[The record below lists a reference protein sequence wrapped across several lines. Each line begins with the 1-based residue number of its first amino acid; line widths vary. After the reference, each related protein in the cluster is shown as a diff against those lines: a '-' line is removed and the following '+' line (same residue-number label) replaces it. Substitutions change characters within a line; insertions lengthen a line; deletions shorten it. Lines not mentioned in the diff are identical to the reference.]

1 MKVKFA
7 LFLVLGLL
15 CIESIGQ
22 STITLRRSFI
32 DSFKNVVTIASE
44 YDVWFTHHKANRP
57 ENDGDIHA
65 SGYDKIIGMPTV
77 AEVMNAKDEQET
89 IELFIA
95 HEGKGKS
102 NNVKLPITGVWR
114 LWPEHMGS
122 GSKFFQGM
130 KLSQATIKKK
140 TTNPDHVF
148 EIHPITAVGDLD
160 VTSSIHNIEGYTP
173 KIALNAFNQ
182 IKAKK
187 CVITSTKK
195 TISFKTSAIGQNYI
209 DMWIRIDSLW
219 EVEDG
224 AFAYCLVLDS
234 DFNPDTDEVE
244 DKKISN
250 KQRIVFVKNSES
262 FNTVMQKNIGDFI
275 HILGTP
281 RVNLAILSWREWVS
295 KQRPE
300 VLSWPL
306 PIEIIAAGQIE

>member
-1 MKVKFA
+1 MRFKLA
-7 LFLVLGLL
+7 PLLFFTVLCL
-15 CIESIGQ
+15 ESISQ
-22 STITLRRSFI
+22 NTITLRRSFI
-32 DSFKNVVTIASE
+32 DSFKNVVTISTR
-44 YDVWFTHHKANRP
+44 YDIWFTHHKANRP

-89 IELFIA
+89 IDIFIEN
-95 HEGKGKS
+95 EGKGKS
-102 NNVKLPITGVWR
+102 NNPKLEITGVWR

-122 GSKFFQGM
+122 GSNFFQGM

-148 EIHPITAVGDLD
+148 EIHPITSVGNID
-160 VTSSIHNIEGYTP
+160 VTHSIHNIEGYTP
-173 KIALNAFNQ
+173 KDAESAFKQ

-195 TISFKTSAIGQNYI
+195 TISFRTSTIGQNYI

-234 DFNPDTDEVE
+234 DFNPQSDDVE
-244 DKKISN
+244 DKIVSN
-250 KQRIVFVKNSES
+250 KTRLVFIKDSEC
-262 FNTVMQKNIGDFI
+262 FKQVMQKNVGDFM

-281 RVNLAILSWREWVS
+281 RVNLAILSWREWIS
-295 KQRPE
+295 KKRPE
-300 VLSWPL
+300 VLSWAL
-306 PIEIIAAGQIE
+306 PFEIIAAGNIE